1 MERTKLLNRT
11 GHHVGLLCAAL
22 LLSTLNSQLS
32 HCFAQCS
39 LAPPGAPGPTMK
51 SLDQVEARTAITNSG
66 AVTISQS
73 RSYHLTRNITVS
85 SGGAIAINSDDVTLD
100 LNGFTISSTAPSANR
115 VAINLVGVRRK

>member
-1 MERTKLLNRT
+1 
-11 GHHVGLLCAAL
+11 
-22 LLSTLNSQLS
+22 
-32 HCFAQCS
+32 
-39 LAPPGAPGPTMK
+39 MK